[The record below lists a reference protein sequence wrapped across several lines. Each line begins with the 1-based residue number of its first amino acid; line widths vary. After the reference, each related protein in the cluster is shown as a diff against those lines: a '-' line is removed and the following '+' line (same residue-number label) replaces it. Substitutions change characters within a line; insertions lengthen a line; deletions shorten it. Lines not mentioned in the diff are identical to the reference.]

1 MDSLF
6 DIVQKIH
13 RKSKKR
19 KLTDY
24 LHLCDV
30 LYLFN
35 ERLDQILKNIRQNKQ
50 EYFDMTDDDF
60 NAFRSQEF
68 YSIIVEQLK
77 TAYLKHLKC
86 VKEYLYAL
94 SYGACWLINFTQAK
108 NNGKTTKTGAIK
120 HLRRSLHQ
128 YFRRTQKMRTKLIE
142 EYGRI
147 IEQYYDFENDNM
159 DFSASLTSLA
169 GYMTKENDK
178 KMVEIVDKIEAII
191 LNKSS
196 HS

>member
-35 ERLDQILKNIRQNKQ
+35 ERLDQILKNIQQNKQ

-86 VKEYLYAL
+86 VKKYLYAL
-94 SYGACWLINFTQAK
+94 SYGAC
-108 NNGKTTKTGAIK
+108 
-120 HLRRSLHQ
+120 
-128 YFRRTQKMRTKLIE
+128 
-142 EYGRI
+142 
-147 IEQYYDFENDNM
+147 
-159 DFSASLTSLA
+159 
-169 GYMTKENDK
+169 
-178 KMVEIVDKIEAII
+178 
-191 LNKSS
+191 
-196 HS
+196 